1 MAVTKR
7 PFGFDEKPMDKDQ
20 GRRNVSVS
28 IFKDIKRG
36 IPSLAE
42 GELMRIPKTT
52 TSTSTTTAT
61 ATATAATS
69 ISTFGEDFDRPVSA
83 NSLRQQYAK
92 GLGGGTEFY
101 MLDRLA
107 FSAAAI
113 MIQSVWRMHRTRTR
127 IRAALDDPI
136 WSAQNTDQEALQSHY
151 STGSNGLP
159 LAVEFMFGDRIQE
172 KFRDYYERIGHRVNV
187 NMTYF
192 DFGAVVIQ
200 RNYRVF
206 RARRLVQRKREEVAR
221 LKAEQEHLKEDIKN
235 DDDIAAGKQVEDEED
250 GGMDDDDDDD
260 DDNAFAKII
269 QNAWHKYCVRWPSM

>member
-1 MAVTKR
+1 MK
-7 PFGFDEKPMDKDQ
+7 GKDQ
-20 GRRNVSVS
+20 GRKNVSVS
-28 IFKDIKRG
+28 IFKDVKRG

-42 GELMRIPKTT
+42 GELMRIPKP
-52 TSTSTTTAT
+52 AG
-61 ATATAATS
+61 AANAA

-107 FSAAAI
+107 FCAAAI
-113 MIQSVWRMHRTRTR
+113 MIQSAWRMHRTRTR

-136 WSAQNTDQEALQSHY
+136 WSAQNTDQEALKSHY
-151 STGSNGLP
+151 STGSNRMP
-159 LAVEFMFGDRIQE
+159 LAIEFMFGDRIQE

-206 RARRLVQRKREEVAR
+206 RARRLVMRKREEALALAR
-221 LKAEQEHLKEDIKN
+221 LKAEQEIAQDHLKQDLK
-235 DDDIAAGKQVEDEED
+235 DAVDAGEEVEDEED
-250 GGMDDDDDDD
+250 DLD
-260 DDNAFAKII
+260 DDNAFARII
-269 QNAWHKYCVRWPSM
+269 QNAWHKYCVC